1 MAKGIEIP
9 GATDVVIRQGEG
21 VEGIVDGVKIALLS
35 PRASKSLTP
44 EIMSRIDALERQGK
58 TIAVLFA
65 DTKFVGIIA
74 SRDEPRTDSKPAIAA
89 LTALGIKSLMLSGDN
104 QRTATAV
111 AAPLGMEAEGELMPA
126 DKLDRIAA
134 LKAEMPILMVGDG
147 VNDAPA
153 LATAS
158 LGLAM
163 GGGTDVAIE
172 TADVGLLRDRL
183 LAVPDAI
190 RLARKTRSTIIVNI
204 VLAVGLKLVF
214 LVLAVFGIT
223 NLWTAIIAD
232 TGATILVTINAL
244 LLFWT
249 FKPAQ
254 DVSTSAPARDI

>member
-1 MAKGIEIP
+1 
-9 GATDVVIRQGEG
+9 
-21 VEGIVDGVKIALLS
+21 
-35 PRASKSLTP
+35 
-44 EIMSRIDALERQGK
+44 
-58 TIAVLFA
+58 
-65 DTKFVGIIA
+65 
-74 SRDEPRTDSKPAIAA
+74 
-89 LTALGIKSLMLSGDN
+89 
-104 QRTATAV
+104 
-111 AAPLGMEAEGELMPA
+111 MPA

-223 NLWTAIIAD
+223 NLWTAIISD

-244 LLFWT
+244 MLFWT
-249 FKPAQ
+249 FKPAE
-254 DVSTSAPARDI
+254 DVSTSHPAKDI

>member
-1 MAKGIEIP
+1 
-9 GATDVVIRQGEG
+9 
-21 VEGIVDGVKIALLS
+21 
-35 PRASKSLTP
+35 
-44 EIMSRIDALERQGK
+44 
-58 TIAVLFA
+58 
-65 DTKFVGIIA
+65 
-74 SRDEPRTDSKPAIAA
+74 
-89 LTALGIKSLMLSGDN
+89 
-104 QRTATAV
+104 
-111 AAPLGMEAEGELMPA
+111 MPA

-134 LKAEMPILMVGDG
+134 LKAEKPILMVGDG

-190 RLARKTRSTIIVNI
+190 RLARKTRSTIIINI

-249 FKPAQ
+249 FNPAEER
-254 DVSTSAPARDI
+254 STAAPA